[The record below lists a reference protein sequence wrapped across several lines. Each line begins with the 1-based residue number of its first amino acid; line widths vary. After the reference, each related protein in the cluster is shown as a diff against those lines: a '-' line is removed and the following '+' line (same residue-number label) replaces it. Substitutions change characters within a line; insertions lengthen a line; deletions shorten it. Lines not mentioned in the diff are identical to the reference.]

1 MLAKEAAL
9 ITLHLP
15 AVEVWTVDDL
25 TDLPSH
31 LRYEL
36 HNGRLE
42 IMSPAVAWHQR
53 VEHRICAVLMR
64 DGRWANTQVG
74 VLNTS
79 SDTRVADVGVFPDE
93 PDPRAAWHP
102 AANLALVVEVWSPS
116 SDDKD
121 RNPQWYAQR
130 GIAEY
135 WLAEPIEGDTWGALI
150 TQYQLARTPGG
161 TVTYVETGRTT
172 LAALEAAAVG

>member
-1 MLAKEAAL
+1 L
-9 ITLHLP
+9 ITIHLP
-15 AVEVWTVDDL
+15 AVEMWTVDNL
-25 TDLPSH
+25 GDLPSH

-42 IMSPAVAWHQR
+42 IMSPAVTWHQR
-53 VEHRICAVLMR
+53 VERRICNMLER
-64 DGRWANTQVG
+64 TGRWADTQVG
-74 VLNTS
+74 VLNTP
-79 SDTRVADVGVFPDE
+79 SDTRVADVGVFASE

-102 AANLALVVEVWSPS
+102 AGNLTLVVEVWSPS

-121 RNPQWYAQR
+121 RNPQWYADR

-150 TQYQLARTPGG
+150 TQYQLARTPAG
-161 TVTYVETGRTT
+161 TAAYVETGRTT
-172 LAALEAAAVG
+172 LAALEADPTA